1 MTKRLHL
8 TAEEVLDNVFL
19 DDDDD
24 FDDPD
29 EPVMEGSDDEFS
41 DGPTWTLMI
50 TMMTMIMTRP
60 VQHHLPHLPHATVAL
75 VLKVSIKCY
84 MYVYIHS

>member
-41 DGPTWTLMI
+41 DLDIDDNDYDPSSSTSLAPPTPCDGSPGP
-50 TMMTMIMTRP
+50 
-60 VQHHLPHLPHATVAL
+60 QG
-75 VLKVSIKCY
+75 
-84 MYVYIHS
+84 